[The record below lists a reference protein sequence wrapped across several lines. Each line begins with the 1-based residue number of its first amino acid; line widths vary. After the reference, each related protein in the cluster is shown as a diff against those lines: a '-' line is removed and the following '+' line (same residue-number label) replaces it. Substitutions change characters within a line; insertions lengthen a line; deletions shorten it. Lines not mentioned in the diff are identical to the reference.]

1 MRVVAIGG
9 SGHIG
14 TFLIPRLVRAG
25 HEVVNISRGSRAA
38 YVEADEWR
46 DVRAIAADR
55 EAEDQQGV
63 FAARVAALRPDAVVD
78 LICFTVDSAAAL
90 VEGLRGETGQLLHC
104 GSIWRYGP
112 SASLP
117 ITEAGGGTPPV
128 GEYGIGKHRLAEL
141 LKQETATG
149 GLVTV
154 SIHPGHIVGPGWL
167 PIGPLG
173 NLDPSVW
180 RTLSAAETLPI
191 PGLGAELMHHVHA
204 DDVAQ
209 VFELAIAQPAAA
221 AGEDFNVVARDAL
234 TVRGFASQAAGWFGH
249 EARLESVS
257 WEAFRETTTPAHA
270 DASWEHLSRSHCVS
284 IAKASS
290 VLGYSPRY
298 HSGDAVLE
306 AVRWLIE
313 HGELEVAAALVD

>member
-1 MRVVAIGG
+1 MRVVVIGG

-14 TFLIPRLVRAG
+14 TFLIPRLIRAG
-25 HEVVNISRGSRAA
+25 HEVINISRGGRAA
-38 YVEADEWR
+38 YVASEEWR
-46 DVRAIAADR
+46 DVRSVVADR
-55 EAEDQQGV
+55 EAEDAQGV
-63 FAARVAALRPDAVVD
+63 FGVRVAELRPDVVVD
-78 LICFTVDSAAAL
+78 LICFTVESAAAL
-90 VEGLRGETGQLLHC
+90 VASLRGAAGQLLHC

-117 ITEAGGGTPPV
+117 IIEARGGTPPV
-128 GEYGIGKHRLAEL
+128 GEYGIGKHRIAEL
-141 LKQETATG
+141 LKQETAAG
-149 GLVTV
+149 GLATV

-180 RTLSAAETLPI
+180 GTLSAGETLRI

-209 VFELAIAQPAAA
+209 VFELAIAQPDAA
-221 AGEDFNVVARDAL
+221 AGEDFNTVAPDAL

-249 EARLESVS
+249 EADLESVS
-257 WEAFRETTTPAHA
+257 WEEFRTTTTPAHA
-270 DASWEHLSRSHCVS
+270 DASWEHLMRSHCVS

-290 VLGYSPRY
+290 VLGYDPRY
-298 HSGDAVLE
+298 ESGE
-306 AVRWLIE
+306 AVREAVGWLVE
-313 HGELEVAAALVD
+313 HGQLEVTRPLS